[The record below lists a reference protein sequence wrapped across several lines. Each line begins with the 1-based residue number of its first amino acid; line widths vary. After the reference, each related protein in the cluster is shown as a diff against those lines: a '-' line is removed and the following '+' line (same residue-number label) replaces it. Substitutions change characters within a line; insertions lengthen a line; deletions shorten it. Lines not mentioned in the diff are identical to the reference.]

1 MLTRRVSNF
10 TAYMCFTIKPF
21 LMKTENNLNKE
32 KCQNLLNFLSFKE
45 PKKKMFL
52 KIAAQLSE
60 AGDFLNP

>member
-1 MLTRRVSNF
+1 
-10 TAYMCFTIKPF
+10 
-21 LMKTENNLNKE
+21 MKTENNLNKE